1 MFKDFSKW
9 FNYLDAYTRLL
20 ACTTV
25 FISLSVSSIIYW
37 ILFSLHRSFMTSQ
50 LDLLDTLSQQLGLY
64 IAYIYGLLGEADIRT
79 AIEKIYLSIQDVGY
93 IIVFQSPSKIISIL
107 PDTNNISVD
116 STFLNILGDRCY
128 HYLNWDITHMCIS
141 YTPRSHS
148 LLDILIILSFTNADT
163 LYFYIGI
170 KNDILF
176 IFDSSLKYTYGLSLL
191 TFVTIW
197 VISGS
202 TIFINLIMINESVQ
216 KFGFAIRKI
225 CTGDFSYRMP
235 PQHLSGLIDL
245 GADLNEMA
253 ERLEM
258 YEKNNVYQLVLEK
271 SKLETVLSIVSDGI
285 ILLDQDLR
293 IVFINPSASKNL
305 TCLKSCIVGSYLSDY
320 LPNYIND
327 QISPLLK
334 QLIDS
339 SADVKIPYD
348 IADYTTYITV
358 YFNNN
363 ISKTLQLVMTAVF
376 DINTDM
382 LNGIGISIQDFTD
395 QVGLNEAK
403 TQFISNVSHELR
415 TPLFNI
421 RSFLETLSEYNNSLS
436 EQQKLEFLEIAN
448 QETQRLTFLVN
459 DVLDLSRLESDF
471 IDVFEP
477 VEIHE
482 IVPPIIQ
489 TSCLRANNKKIRLIF
504 QINPQV
510 LTINGYPNLLT
521 QVLSN
526 LIGNSLKFTPVDGR
540 ILLKVYLIKPST
552 YTGCDKVSRVR
563 IEIID
568 EGTGIDELDQIRVFD
583 RFVRLEN
590 NVHILEGTGL
600 GLSIVKN
607 IVEKHRSQVHLYS
620 ELMIGSSFWFD
631 LTLLEKKS

>member
-1 MFKDFSKW
+1 MFKYFRKW
-9 FNYLDAYTRLL
+9 FAYLDLYTRLL
-20 ACTTV
+20 TCIIV
-25 FISLSVSSIIYW
+25 LISLFVSGIIYV
-37 ILFSLHRSFMTSQ
+37 ILSGLHKSFIISQ
-50 LDLLDTLSQQLGLY
+50 LDSLDVLTQELGLY
-64 IAYIYGLLGEADIRT
+64 IASMYRFSEISDLSIILER
-79 AIEKIYLSIQDVGY
+79 IYLALQDIYY
-93 IIVFQSPSKIISIL
+93 IAVFQAPSKIISIPTDNL
-107 PDTNNISVD
+107 SIDSTVINVLNYKCYQNLNVNISE
-116 STFLNILGDRCY
+116 
-128 HYLNWDITHMCIS
+128 MCIS
-141 YTPRSHS
+141 YIPNSQS
-148 LLDILIILSFTNADT
+148 LVDIFVMLSFTNANV
-163 LYFYIGI
+163 LYFYIGM
-170 KNDILF
+170 KNNVLF
-176 IFDSSLKYTYGLSLL
+176 MVDLSLRYVYGLSLL

-197 VISGS
+197 FVAGS
-202 TIFINLIMINESVQ
+202 TILINFIMINQSVQ
-216 KFGFAIRKI
+216 NFRIAIRKI
-225 CTGDFSYRMP
+225 CLGDFRYRIST
-235 PQHLSGLIDL
+235 QVVGGLIDL
-245 GADLNEMA
+245 VTDLNEMSM
-253 ERLEM
+253 RLEM

-271 SKLETVLSIVSDGI
+271 SKLETLLSITNDGI

-305 TCLKSCIVGSYLSDY
+305 TCLKSCIIGSYLSDY

-327 QISPLLK
+327 QISPFLK
-334 QLIDS
+334 QLINS
-339 SADVKIPYD
+339 SFELPYD
-348 IADYTTYITV
+348 ISDYTTYVTV

-376 DINTDM
+376 DINTHI
-382 LNGIGISIQDFTD
+382 LNGIGIGIQDLTD
-395 QVGLNEAK
+395 QMGLNEAK

-448 QETQRLTFLVN
+448 QETQRLTCLVN

-471 IDVFEP
+471 INIVEP

-482 IVPPIIQ
+482 LAPPIIQ
-489 TSCLRANNKKIRLIF
+489 TSCLRANHKKIRLIF

-510 LTINGYPNLLT
+510 LIVNGYPNLLI

-540 ILLKVYLIKPST
+540 ILLKVYLVKACKYIS
-552 YTGCDKVSRVR
+552 GDKLSRVR
-563 IEIID
+563 VEIID
-568 EGTGIDELDQIRVFD
+568 EGTGIDDLDQLRIFD

-590 NVHILEGTGL
+590 NVHTLEGTGL

-607 IVEKHRSQVHLYS
+607 IVEKHRSQIHVYS